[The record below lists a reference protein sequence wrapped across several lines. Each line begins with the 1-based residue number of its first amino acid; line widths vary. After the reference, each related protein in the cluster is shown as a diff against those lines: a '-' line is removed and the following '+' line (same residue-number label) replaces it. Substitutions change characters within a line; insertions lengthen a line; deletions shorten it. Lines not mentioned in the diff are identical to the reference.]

1 MLFLAN
7 TAPAYG
13 RGILAGALA
22 VVTMALGLAG
32 WLALRSFAVRP
43 LLLAFASPKALTPMD
58 QVSFILLGLLWLAMV
73 YLSAYFYQ
81 RALERR
87 RLWRLFVRVTLI
99 QVLAPALVVGLV
111 FVLVRQNTPL
121 R

>member
-1 MLFLAN
+1 MGAHDCV
-7 TAPAYG
+7 AVV
-13 RGILAGALA
+13 AGALA

-32 WLALRSFAVRP
+32 WLALRTFAVQP
-43 LLLAFASPKALTPMD
+43 LLYVYVTPMAQRWVD
-58 QVSFILLGLLWLAMV
+58 DVSFILFGFLWLAMV

-121 R
+121 H